1 MTKWGKKKFTS
12 VYWVY
17 SEWQQNQNKHRAAEK
32 FMSKS
37 NWEMN
42 QSGKVSCRDGEEH
55 IEELFRMY
63 FQTFLKFEYKEEE
76 TVKDILGVSILENLV
91 DVV

>member
-1 MTKWGKKKFTS
+1 M
-12 VYWVY
+12 
-17 SEWQQNQNKHRAAEK
+17 
-32 FMSKS
+32 
-37 NWEMN
+37 
-42 QSGKVSCRDGEEH
+42 SCRDGEEH

-91 DVV
+91 DVVLQDVAYREDIVHVGGFYFSPLLLRNFDYSI